1 MPHLPEA
8 FDAKIRKRMKR
19 LTHYTQRGNE
29 KMMNESTAPDL
40 RHLPFGPVRGPSTAA
55 CKSQSR
61 LHPRIVGR
69 PLQRKRKK
77 KEKVAAV
84 EEIKR

>member
-8 FDAKIRKRMKR
+8 LDAKIRKRIEKR

-29 KMMNESTAPDL
+29 KMMNECTVPDL

-55 CKSQSR
+55 CKSESR

-69 PLQRKRKK
+69 PLQSKK
-77 KEKVAAV
+77 KRRLQQWK
-84 EEIKR
+84 K